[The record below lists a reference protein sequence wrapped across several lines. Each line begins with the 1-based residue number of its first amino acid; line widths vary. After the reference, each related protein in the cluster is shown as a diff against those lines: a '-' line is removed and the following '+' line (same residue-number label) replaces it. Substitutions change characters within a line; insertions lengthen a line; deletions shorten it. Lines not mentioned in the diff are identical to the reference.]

1 MKLTIFT
8 PTYNRAYCLT
18 NCYESLL
25 RQYNKNFEWL
35 IIDDGSSDNT
45 ESLVNSWLSKNNGF
59 KIKYIYKQNG
69 GLHTAYNEAI
79 AHISTELSMC
89 VDSDDYIPD
98 NCINNILNFWDR
110 HKSNKYAGI
119 VGLDSYTDGSII
131 GDLLPDQKYINLIDL
146 LTNKYNLN
154 NGDRKLV
161 VRTDLYK
168 SVFPMKSFKGEKN
181 FNPHYMHLLIS
192 KEYDFLVLN
201 KVLCIVEY
209 QEDGMSNNI
218 VNQYYNSPKS
228 FAEIRK
234 LYLSFPDTP
243 IKFRFRHMIHYV
255 SSSILSKNIYFY
267 KDIKNKFLLFISLP
281 FGIML
286 TIYIKY
292 KLRSAEMN
300 K

>member
-192 KEYDFLVLN
+192 KEYDFLILN

-243 IKFRFRHMIHYV
+243 IKFRFRHMMHYV

>member
-192 KEYDFLVLN
+192 KEYDFLILN

>member
-59 KIKYIYKQNG
+59 QIKYIYKQNG

-98 NCINNILNFWDR
+98 NCINDILNFWDR

-209 QEDGMSNNI
+209 QENGMSNNI
-218 VNQYYNSPKS
+218 INQYYNSPKS

-243 IKFRFRHMIHYV
+243 IKFKFRHMIHYV
-255 SSSILSKNIYFY
+255 SSSILSKIFIC
-267 KDIKNKFLLFISLP
+267 IKI
-281 FGIML
+281 
-286 TIYIKY
+286 
-292 KLRSAEMN
+292 
-300 K
+300 